1 MNPGFD
7 FYFPIGP
14 YFFLDIGV
22 YIWYNISMEKTE
34 ETGLAL
40 KRLKPK
46 HRLVLRLWSVGISQ
60 TDIAIEMNAAL
71 SWVNQVINCEAGKA
85 FLAIL
90 ELHLN
95 AYYKQLRH
103 KGLAVVAKNMDNID
117 PRVQL
122 SAVALYNQMV
132 PDTGTAALTAEDVV
146 GRLCEEEQ
154 AELTALK
161 DETAKGKLLPF
172 ERKTDAAG

>member
-1 MNPGFD
+1 
-7 FYFPIGP
+7 
-14 YFFLDIGV
+14 
-22 YIWYNISMEKTE
+22 MEKTE

-46 HRLVLRLWSVGISQ
+46 HKLVLRLWSVGESQ
-60 TDIAIEMNAAL
+60 TIIAEQL
-71 SWVNQVINCEAGKA
+71 GTQVSWVNQVIHCEAGKA
-85 FLAIL
+85 FIDAL
-90 ELHLN
+90 EPYLN
-95 AYYKQLRH
+95 AYYKRLRH
-103 KGLAVVAKNMDNID
+103 KGLAVVARNMDNID
-117 PRVQL
+117 PRVQIA
-122 SAVALYNQMV
+122 AVSLYNQMV

-172 ERKTDAAG
+172 ERKTDAAS